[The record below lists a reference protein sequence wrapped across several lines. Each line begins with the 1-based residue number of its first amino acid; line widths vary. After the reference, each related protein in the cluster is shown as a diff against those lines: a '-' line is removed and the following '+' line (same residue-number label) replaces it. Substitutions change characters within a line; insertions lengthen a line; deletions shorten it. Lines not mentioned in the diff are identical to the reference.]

1 MFPCGVV
8 LQENV
13 MIAEVCGSDI
23 SAEQARLK
31 EAKTNKKKK
40 TPSQEVTQS
49 QKTTWNI
56 ESHFVLM
63 WTRFHK
69 MQ

>member
-1 MFPCGVV
+1 
-8 LQENV
+8 

-40 TPSQEVTQS
+40 PQVRKLLSRKKRHGT
-49 QKTTWNI
+49 
-56 ESHFVLM
+56 
-63 WTRFHK
+63 
-69 MQ
+69 